1 VVIHK
6 LKMITMAFCTIVIF
20 LAGCSSKADELYQN
34 SIQKGLDAIAEDNFS
49 KAEGLFEVAL
59 EAKEMML
66 RQRLIHI
73 KLN

>member
-1 VVIHK
+1 MKTHHTN
-6 LKMITMAFCTIVIF
+6 LIVALIG
-20 LAGCSSKADELYQN
+20 LLLLLGGCSSKANAMYQN